1 LQPHRINPRQPNA
14 QELSNTSNV
23 NANLAT
29 AGASRVFAALVAG
42 LVAGAGD
49 VTGVKG
55 FAVFVGFQLANALV
69 MYATCFG
76 SPRRFYKSPLPTFLA
91 GLTSQTEL
99 LTFVLLWTFTH
110 NIIYLF

>member
-1 LQPHRINPRQPNA
+1 M

-23 NANLAT
+23 SANLAT

-55 FAVFVGFQLANALV
+55 FAVFAGFQLANALIMCGV
-69 MYATCFG
+69 CSG

-110 NIIYLF
+110 NIVYLF